1 MDSRSTLDE
10 KLMEHL
16 CELTCLKLSS
26 DEKDRYL
33 KQLQEVL
40 AAFAVIQEA
49 DVSEDPSFH
58 SVTVENVWR
67 EDKVKKTRWD
77 PLGNSKSTERG
88 YFKGPSIV

>member
-1 MDSRSTLDE
+1 MARYSELDE

-16 CELTCLKLSS
+16 CELTNLKLSS
-26 DEKDRYL
+26 DEKGRYL

-40 AAFAVIQEA
+40 AAFAIIKEA
-49 DVSEDPSFH
+49 DVKEDPSFH

-67 EDKVKKTRWD
+67 EDKVKKTEWD
-77 PLGNSKSTERG
+77 PLGSAKNTEQR